1 MKSLKY
7 KIIIQTLV
15 IIVLVEVIYG
25 FITYNATKTK
35 SHDTYEKLGVVIA
48 NNFVKN
54 IAFPLYDLNEEG
66 INNVVK
72 NTLDFSQVGA
82 IVIKE
87 KDDSK
92 VIRKNKLDA
101 SGAIVEFDGNDK
113 DLELKKET
121 IIYNNETIGYLY
133 LYMTDKEM
141 KDALSTMRSSLI
153 LTIILIVIILGAGL
167 WYSVEKV
174 IIKPIK
180 AVVLKLKDIS
190 EGEGDLTAKIEI
202 KEMNEIGE
210 LSTNFNIFLEKIRE
224 IVVKVKENSKTVQE
238 ISGNIKTLSDNT
250 ATNLNEQFSEVEIT
264 SANAMQISSAAENIA
279 GAVLSQSAAVTETNS
294 ALENITDNAKTLSGK
309 GLDMQKFVDTTAEMI
324 KQTVESVTEINKS
337 VDNNNQG
344 LELVIGNLNVLNDG
358 VSQVGAAIEETTVS
372 INEISNNLEKAA
384 VLTNDTES
392 ASGRGKQVVE
402 KTIAAMN
409 DIASKVNDIGT
420 VIASLKS
427 SSNQI
432 GDIVGVID
440 AIAEQTNLLALN
452 AAIEAAR
459 AGEAGKGFAVVADEI
474 RKLAEKTSKSTK
486 QIEDTVKSIQNDT
499 NIAVTSMDRGKKE
512 VDNGVGL
519 VADAGKALSMISDKI
534 NDLASLIKT
543 INVSSREQ
551 SKAAAIISNQVVDM
565 NRSSHE
571 SVAEAKRQANESKS
585 LLKLAGKVTQRATSI
600 DINTMRRSVDDVAGL
615 IKYMANSLDE
625 ISYSMQDIDKQSLD
639 IKNHSEK
646 QTAGT
651 HAISQSVKNVIEKNM
666 NSLDKSKSLL
676 EKANDLDQKAKDLG
690 LLISKFKT

>member
-35 SHDTYEKLGVVIA
+35 SNDTYQKLGVVIS
-48 NNFVKN
+48 NNFIKN

-66 INNVVK
+66 INNVIK
-72 NTLDFSQVGA
+72 NTLDFSQVAA

-87 KDDSK
+87 KDDNK
-92 VIRKNKLDA
+92 VVRKNKLDA
-101 SGAIVEFDGNDK
+101 SGAVVEFDGNDK
-113 DLELKKET
+113 DLELKKEA
-121 IIYNNETIGYLY
+121 IVYNNETIAYLY

-141 KDALSTMRSSLI
+141 KDALSSMRNSLI
-153 LTIILIVIILGAGL
+153 LTIILIVLILGAGL
-167 WYSVEKV
+167 WFSVEKV

-190 EGEGDLTAKIEI
+190 EGEGDLTAKIEV

-210 LSTNFNIFLEKIRE
+210 LSTNFNIFLEKIRD

-238 ISGNIKTLSDNT
+238 ISTHIKTLSDNT
-250 ATNLNEQFSEVEIT
+250 AANLNEQFSEVEIT
-264 SANAMQISSAAENIA
+264 SANAMQISSSAENIA

-372 INEISNNLEKAA
+372 INEISSNLEKAA
-384 VLTNDTES
+384 GLTNDTES

-402 KTIAAMN
+402 KTIVAMN

-420 VIASLKS
+420 VIARLKS

-519 VADAGKALSMISDKI
+519 VADAGKALIMISDKI

-543 INVSSREQ
+543 INISSREQ

-565 NRSSHE
+565 NRSSNE

-600 DINTMRRSVDDVAGL
+600 DVATMRKSVDDVAGL

-651 HAISQSVKNVIEKNM
+651 HAISLSVKKVIEKNM